1 MVSNFYWIINI
12 IKLIEFALKTQTN
25 HILNYEQS
33 QEYNYEG
40 NVEIWKLITELDTI
54 LVFNWLVFIF
64 YNKCWWPPI
73 VQ

>member
-1 MVSNFYWIINI
+1 MISIFYRIINI
-12 IKLIEFALKTQTN
+12 ITFIEFALKTQTN
-25 HILNYEQS
+25 YILNSEQS

-40 NVEIWKLITELDTI
+40 NVEIWKLIPELDTI
-54 LVFNWLVFIF
+54 LFFNWLVFIF